1 MTPKWAQDLIID
13 ACLYLGLEAI
23 PVVNWRHR
31 KAKSSSGRAWYPRP
45 PRNEGRIIINAG
57 TDRIDARLT
66 ILHELA
72 HIAVPGHHTDAFW
85 DTCWDLIRWNRLPIR
100 YCLKRETEYRK
111 GAAAAYHRGKK

>member
-13 ACLYLGLEAI
+13 ACLYLGLEDI
-23 PVVNWRHR
+23 PVVDWRHR

-57 TDRIDARLT
+57 SDRTDCRLT

-72 HIAVPGHHTDAFW
+72 HIRQPKGHTDAFW
-85 DTCWDLIRWNRLPIR
+85 AVTWDLIRWAKLPIR
-100 YCLKRETEYRK
+100 YCLQRETEYRK
-111 GAAAAYHRGKK
+111 GAAAAYHRSK